1 MCHQIPDVE
10 WSGILMYKLTGNFS
24 TGNFQCIVKDIFLM
38 NIGSS
43 TYTEYEFSE
52 RFIKYRMEH
61 PESLD
66 YETAHIHSHST
77 MNTFFSGTDIQE
89 LQDNAPNHNYYL
101 SLIVNNAFEPT
112 AKIAFVGEQ
121 EKKEDVVRSFFGD
134 NGKLYK
140 FNHKETTK
148 EKVLFTYDCDIEA
161 DINIKVDN
169 YFKERLKEVIIE
181 KKEAEE
187 KAKLEKKAKKVTT
200 PTYPYRGGP
209 MGFRGNYYSEGDEWE
224 GWYNAN
230 HVTIVED
237 DEDEMLEEAIADSI
251 SLQIDCGDNLDEAM
265 FKANIDYKEKG
276 DEFIIQCG
284 NFYRSILP
292 YKLGYTGEY
301 DIKKKDM
308 EATLE
313 KIFFYE
319 DEYPEF
325 VNKLSNE
332 FIK

>member
-1 MCHQIPDVE
+1 
-10 WSGILMYKLTGNFS
+10 MYKLVGNFS

-38 NIGSS
+38 DIGSS
-43 TYTEYEFSE
+43 AYTEYEFSE

-66 YETAHIHSHST
+66 YETAHVHSHNS
-77 MNTFFSGTDIQE
+77 MKCFFSGTDMQE

-140 FNHKETTK
+140 FNRKKTTK
-148 EKVLFTYDCDIEA
+148 EKVLFIYNCIIEA
-161 DINIKVDN
+161 DLNIRVDKS
-169 YFKERLKEVIIE
+169 FKERLEEVVVEKEE
-181 KKEAEE
+181 AKKKAELE
-187 KAKLEKKAKKVTT
+187 RKAKQALA
-200 PTYPYRGGP
+200 PAYPYKSTGA
-209 MGFRGNYYSEGDEWE
+209 GFRGNYYNGWEEWN
-224 GWYNAN
+224 GWSKAN
-230 HVTIVED
+230 NSVVVED
-237 DEDEMLEEAIADSI
+237 EEDEDEMLEEAIADSV

-265 FKANIDYKEKG
+265 FKANIDYKKRG
-276 DEFIIQCG
+276 DEFVVECG

-319 DEYPEF
+319 YKYPEL

>member
-1 MCHQIPDVE
+1 M
-10 WSGILMYKLTGNFS
+10 S
-24 TGNFQCIVKDIFLM
+24 
-38 NIGSS
+38 
-43 TYTEYEFSE
+43 
-52 RFIKYRMEH
+52 
-61 PESLD
+61 
-66 YETAHIHSHST
+66 
-77 MNTFFSGTDIQE
+77 TFFSGTDMQE

-140 FNHKETTK
+140 FNHKKTTK
-148 EKVLFTYDCDIEA
+148 EKVLFIYNCIIEA
-161 DINIKVDN
+161 DLDIRVDKS
-169 YFKERLKEVIIE
+169 FKERLEEVVVEKEE
-181 KKEAEE
+181 AKKKAELE
-187 KAKLEKKAKKVTT
+187 RKAKQALT
-200 PTYPYRGGP
+200 PTYPYKGGS
-209 MGFRGNYYSEGDEWE
+209 MGFRGNYYSGWDEWE
-224 GWYNAN
+224 GWSKAN
-230 HVTIVED
+230 NSTVVE
-237 DEDEMLEEAIADSI
+237 DEDEMLEEAIADSV

-265 FKANIDYKEKG
+265 FKANIDYKERG
-276 DEFIIQCG
+276 DEFIVECG

-319 DEYPEF
+319 DEYPEL
-325 VNKLSNE
+325 VNKLSSE